1 MLRNVM
7 KGALGGTAATATM
20 SLVMLAG
27 SRMGLMPDQP
37 PKRIVRAMLP
47 GHRHRVKPGEGVVG
61 ALAHF
66 GFGITAGSLYGLL
79 TRGRHA
85 PAPLGAGYALAIWFS
100 SYQGW
105 IPRLG
110 ILPPAGRDRPGR
122 RAVMIAGHL
131 VYGTTLALA
140 LNRLN
145 ARTGDSE
152 PS

>member
-20 SLVMLAG
+20 SLVMMAG

-47 GHRHRVKPGEGVVG
+47 GHRHRPKRGEGVAG

-100 SYQGW
+100 SYEGW
-105 IPRLG
+105 VPQLG
-110 ILPPAGRDRPGR
+110 ILPPARRDRRGR
-122 RAVMIAGHL
+122 MAVMVAGHL
-131 VYGTTLALA
+131 VYGTTLALT

-145 ARTGDSE
+145 ARTAGSGQ
-152 PS
+152 P